1 MESELSNKPTRRRSK
16 KRKLSKRRRT
26 GEETLTPLKIFSFS
40 SSSIVSQETNTPF
53 SFCIC
58 VTSLYFV
65 GLSSISEFSF
75 LILFFFPYRIRDL
88 IFVGRN
94 VIFGD
99 FIHLWKKKRE
109 KDFVWKRAEA
119 LLSL

>member
-26 GEETLTPLKIFSFS
+26 GGKTLTPLKIFSFS
-40 SSSIVSQETNTPF
+40 SFSIVSQETNTPF

-75 LILFFFPYRIRDL
+75 LILFFFPYRIRYL

-94 VIFGD
+94 VISGD
-99 FIHLWKKKRE
+99 YIHLWKKRGKKTLFGNE
-109 KDFVWKRAEA
+109 QK
-119 LLSL
+119 LC